1 MGDSKEGTGASKS
14 SIHDT
19 PRMPM
24 LVDVLMLVLAVLAP
38 FAVMSY
44 SSYSY
49 SFIIQSLFW
58 MIRLDSS
65 GFYFETIPPGAVFTM
80 FPFLL
85 IRLALPYQMYRYY
98 HGRTTRTRTAAV
110 AILSELP
117 FIAIIILQFV
127 FSLIFGGMMFVI
139 SLPFPIMMIV
149 GVLIL
154 WRKPISEVIVP
165 WEGVDKPTPWWEDR
179 PEEEKESPTDNQP
192 W

>member
-1 MGDSKEGTGASKS
+1 MGDYKEGTVASKS

-24 LVDVLMLVLAVLAP
+24 LVDVLMIALAVLAP

-44 SSYSY
+44 SSFSY
-49 SFIIQSLFW
+49 NFIIQSLFW
-58 MIRLDSS
+58 MIHLDSS
-65 GFYFETIPPGAVFTM
+65 GFYLQIIPPYAVFTM

-85 IRLALPYQMYRYY
+85 IRLTLPYQMFRYY

-110 AILSELP
+110 AILSELT
-117 FIAIIILQFV
+117 FIAVFILQFV
-127 FSLIFGGMMFVI
+127 FSLISGGMIFGI

-149 GVLIL
+149 GVLLL
-154 WRKPISEVIVP
+154 WRKPIPEVTVP
-165 WEGVDKPTPWWEDR
+165 WEGADEPTPWWE
-179 PEEEKESPTDNQP
+179 EKPQEKTELPADDQP

>member
-1 MGDSKEGTGASKS
+1 MGDSKESTIASKS

-19 PRMPM
+19 PRMPI

-58 MIRLDSS
+58 MTRLDSS
-65 GFYFETIPPGAVFTM
+65 GFYFETIPLYAVFTM

-85 IRLALPYQMYRYY
+85 IRLTLPYQMFRYY

-110 AILSELP
+110 AIISELP
-117 FIAIIILQFV
+117 FIAVMILQFV
-127 FSLIFGGMMFVI
+127 FSLILGGMMFVV

-149 GVLIL
+149 GFLLL
-154 WRKPISEVIVP
+154 WRFPVSEVTVP
-165 WEGVDKPTPWWEDR
+165 WEGADEPTPWWE
-179 PEEEKESPTDNQP
+179 EKPQEKTEPPADDQP